1 MSVSKEVSNLFKK
14 ILLAADGSEH
24 SLRSANH
31 AIELAEKFNGSIEAI
46 YVVDGNTAKSDVLHA
61 ADKFEIELKRKE
73 KIKKVREL
81 LEDSGVVF
89 KTHILHGEAGP
100 TIVAH
105 ANENNFDCVV
115 IGSRGLNNLQEF
127 LLGSVSH
134 KVAKRADCP
143 VLIVK

>member
-1 MSVSKEVSNLFKK
+1 MSVSKEVTKLFRK
-14 ILLAADGSEH
+14 ILLAADGSDH
-24 SLRSANH
+24 SLRAANH
-31 AIELAEKFNGSIEAI
+31 AIELAQKFNGMIEAI

-61 ADKFEIELKRKE
+61 ANKYEIEMKRRQ

-81 LEDSGVVF
+81 LESSAISY
-89 KTHILHGEAGP
+89 KTNILHGEAGP
-100 TIVAH
+100 TIVKH
-105 ANENNFDCVV
+105 ANENKFDCVV

-127 LLGSVSH
+127 ILGSVSH